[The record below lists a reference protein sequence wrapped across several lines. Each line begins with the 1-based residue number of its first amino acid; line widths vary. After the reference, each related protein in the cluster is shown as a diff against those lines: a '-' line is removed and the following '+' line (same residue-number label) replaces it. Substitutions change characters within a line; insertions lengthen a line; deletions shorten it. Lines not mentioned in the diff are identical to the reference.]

1 MLSLPKDINEHYGK
15 NSDKMPKILN
25 AGETPISVA
34 EVMKAR
40 LNKGND
46 FPDLWNN
53 YFDSSDLVVYPK
65 RNNNDIYVLL
75 TVNNKEQV
83 TKNGRKALELINSDN
98 LASNSGAVVGQLRDL
113 GRKGLIKISRNKIT
127 TGTYLTSDKIL
138 NEQVW
143 RVLARHPDEV
153 PSEFAE
159 DKGLLQEYVNEIKS
173 RKNNTEN
180 MAIYLGDSLN
190 DKTTLKAWCVGGLG
204 GGSGASGGD
213 GLVNVGGRLL
223 GIAPE
228 VLSAS
233 GKSIENK
240 VYTFGEILEES
251 GNTNDFAPNQIKRLS
266 NIFEQNSY
274 QIQKKK

>member
-190 DKTTLKAWCVGGLG
+190 DKTTLKAWYVGGLVDRSDAG
-204 GGSGASGGD
+204 GRFGLDVGD
-213 GLVNVGGRLL
+213 GRLL